1 VIFMPINVQQR
12 GDWSASKRFLEKMNA
27 ADVFSSLEQFGAA
40 GVAALAAATPAESG
54 ITGQSWY
61 YEIVQRRGYYSIRW
75 RNSNVVDGRPIAILL
90 QYGHGTRQGGYVEGR
105 DYIMPAIRPVFDQID
120 AELRKVVMAS

>member
-1 VIFMPINVQQR
+1 MPLKVEQR
-12 GDWSASKRFLEKMNA
+12 GDWSATQRFLGKMKEG
-27 ADVFSSLEQFGAA
+27 DIFSSLQQFGSA
-40 GVAALAAATPAESG
+40 GVAALAAATPVESN
-54 ITGQSWY
+54 ITANSWY
-61 YEIVQRRGYYSIRW
+61 YEIVQRSGYYSIRW

-120 AELRKVVMAS
+120 AELRRVVNSS

>member
-1 VIFMPINVQQR
+1 MPLTVQQR
-12 GDWSASKRFLEKMNA
+12 GDWSATKKFLEKMHA
-27 ADVFSSLEQFGAA
+27 GDIYSTLAQFGSV

-54 ITGQSWY
+54 ITANSWY
-61 YEIVQRRGYYSIRW
+61 YEIVQRNGYYSIRW

-90 QYGHGTRQGGYVEGR
+90 QYGHGTRRGGYVEGR

-120 AELRKVVMAS
+120 AELRRVVNSS